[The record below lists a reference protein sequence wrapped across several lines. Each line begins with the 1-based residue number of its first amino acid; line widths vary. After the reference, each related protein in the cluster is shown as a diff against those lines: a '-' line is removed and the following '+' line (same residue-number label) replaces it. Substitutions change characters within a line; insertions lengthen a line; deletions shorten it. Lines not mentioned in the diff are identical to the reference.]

1 MVSGHFIPDSKPQKD
16 RHVTCHCW
24 GAAINSQKPSRFSAL
39 SSRSGGLSRW
49 HLLGPSLGQGLRP
62 TVAAHGDWHQR
73 SGGARPAEPAAGGG
87 TGLGNIP
94 WSNGVPKALGFHNGR
109 VKRSPLR
116 TREMMT
122 DGSPQLT
129 GGWFFMV
136 FLPGQD

>member
-1 MVSGHFIPDSKPQKD
+1 MVGSPDGIYLGQALAK
-16 RHVTCHCW
+16 
-24 GAAINSQKPSRFSAL
+24 GSAL
-39 SSRSGGLSRW
+39 QW
-49 HLLGPSLGQGLRP
+49 LRMEI
-62 TVAAHGDWHQR
+62 GI
-73 SGGARPAEPAAGGG
+73 RPAEPAAGGG